1 MLKTKML
8 NIFNLLFCLIFVSV
22 IVATS
27 QVNAVPFPGIEEFVI
42 QDSRNKIYQALHSN
56 WCVPTCTD
64 ISSAYISRLLGVT
77 PPDVAVKSGILV
89 NGSIHRYL
97 RTKQLDLDPQSMKA
111 IYTGAAMIPFIDY
124 EPIIAREKMKLEG
137 AFASADACSPEN
149 KTCEF
154 LKDILY
160 KQKEDKWQYNTE
172 SGQLMCKYLEVEH
185 PAFFIDKDSE
195 TTVDSTLHEFYQ
207 TLKEPQ
213 VQLLRSLENA
223 IFCLKHSLN
232 LLGVETELNTWF
244 HNKKITCKCEI
255 KSTPDFNAILAAIDN
270 KNLIILDF
278 VARSRDPHNN
288 VHHACIVVGRV
299 TPPGTSERYLE
310 VYNPDPAYSSQNPM
324 IIGPPLTYRA
334 PSTKNPAGIQ
344 KVVSRYMVIKYQREE

>member
-1 MLKTKML
+1 MLKTKMF
-8 NIFNLLFCLIFVSV
+8 NIFNLLFCLLFVSAT
-22 IVATS
+22 VATS
-27 QVNAVPFPGIEEFVI
+27 QVSAIPFPGMVEFVK
-42 QDSRNKIYQALHSN
+42 QDSPNKIYQAPHSN

-77 PPDVAVKSGILV
+77 PSDVAVKSGILV
-89 NGSIHRYL
+89 NGSVHRHL

-111 IYTGAAMIPFIDY
+111 IDIGAAMIPFIDY
-124 EPIIAREKMKLEG
+124 KPIIAREKMKLEG

-172 SGQLMCKYLEVEH
+172 SGQLMCKYLEVEP

-195 TTVDSTLHEFYQ
+195 TTVNATLHEFYQ
-207 TLKEPQ
+207 ILKEPQ

-223 IFCLKHSLN
+223 IFCLRHSLN

-244 HNKKITCKCEI
+244 HNKKITCNCEI

-278 VARSRDPHNN
+278 AAKGLDPQRSL
-288 VHHACIVVGRV
+288 HHACIVVGV
-299 TPPGTSERYLE
+299 TPPGTSERCLE
-310 VYNPDPAYSSQNPM
+310 VYNPDPAYSGQNPM
-324 IIGPPLTYRA
+324 IIGSSLTYRA
-334 PSTKNPAGIQ
+334 PSTKSPAGIQ
-344 KVVSRYMVIKYQREE
+344 KIVSRYMVINYQKKE